1 MKRYVRNWLPRFL
14 KPLIFF
20 ATDKEHFMSI
30 LNTTPLADLDTEGRL
45 LSPVF
50 KGPTKRAGRFAFRG
64 EIALKFQTTMADEK
78 RPPEIKLD
86 QVMTVV
92 DAGVATIPFL
102 CGLAPSLEH
111 LKLLCEVLN
120 DKLSPAGK
128 YFFFACNLDI
138 SKRYQIPFGGA
149 TFYVMPLDEST
160 VYNELL
166 ELFRIERGDLK
177 KLDTSEKVLAVAVG
191 AARFNGKFEEIS
203 FEQGLQIMGPI
214 KIKENRP
221 V

>member
-1 MKRYVRNWLPRFL
+1 MTT
-14 KPLIFF
+14 IT
-20 ATDKEHFMSI
+20 A
-30 LNTTPLADLDTEGRL
+30 TPLAEIDAEGRL

-50 KGPTKRAGRFAFRG
+50 KGATTRAGRFAFRG
-64 EIALKFQTTMADEK
+64 EIALKFQAALADEK

-92 DAGVATIPFL
+92 DAGAATIPFL
-102 CGLAPSLEH
+102 AGMAPSLEH
-111 LKLLCEVLN
+111 LKLLCEVLG
-120 DKLSPAGK
+120 DKLAPDGK

-138 SKRYQIPFGGA
+138 AHRYQIPYGGA
-149 TFYVMPLDEST
+149 TFYVLPLDEST

-166 ELFRIERGDLK
+166 DLFRIERGDLK
-177 KLDTSEKVLAVAVG
+177 KLDTGGKILAIADG

-203 FEQGLQIMGPI
+203 FEQGLQVMGPI